1 MNNGHSMGYLSLERE
16 TRQGDPVS
24 AYLFV
29 LALDILFIRIR
40 QNEQIKGACISDHEL
55 KISANADD
63 TNFLVSD
70 IQSLNCLFL
79 TCTGFGYYSSLRLN
93 EEKSEARWIGS
104 NKSNTS
110 KPLPCK
116 WVNLKNDK
124 IKILGCY
131 SGYCKG
137 LSEKYN
143 FLEVINKL
151 KTCFHV
157 WKSRGLTLMRK
168 ILIFKTMVLS
178 KILYIATTK
187 VPSKLILDELD
198 VIQKEFIWDSK

>member
-1 MNNGHSMGYLSLERE
+1 MNNGHSTGYFPPERG

-24 AYLFV
+24 AYLFI
-29 LALDILFIRIR
+29 LALEILFIRIR
-40 QNEQIKGACISDHEL
+40 QNEQIKGICISDHEL
-55 KISANADD
+55 KISAYADD
-63 TNFLVSD
+63 ANFLISG
-70 IQSLNCLFL
+70 IQSSNCLFL
-79 TCTGFGYYSSLRLN
+79 TCADFGYCSSLRLN
-93 EEKSEARWIGS
+93 EEKSEASWIGS

-131 SGYCKG
+131 SSYCKD

-151 KTCFHV
+151 KTCLHV
-157 WKSRGLTLMRK
+157 SKSRGPTLAGK
-168 ILIFKTMVLS
+168 ILIFKTMALS
-178 KILYIATTK
+178 N
-187 VPSKLILDELD
+187 
-198 VIQKEFIWDSK
+198 